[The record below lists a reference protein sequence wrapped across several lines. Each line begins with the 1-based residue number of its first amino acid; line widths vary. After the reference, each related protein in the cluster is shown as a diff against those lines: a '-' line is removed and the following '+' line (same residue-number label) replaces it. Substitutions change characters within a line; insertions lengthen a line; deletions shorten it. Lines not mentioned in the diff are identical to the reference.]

1 MVLEQDKPQASQAQ
15 AVLDEQ
21 QYQKDLAQYNK
32 DLAAYDKQQA
42 ENEKKYQKELAQYNK
57 DKAQYDKL
65 IGEYNKKQKK
75 IADAKAAEQTRI
87 AEEKRKEQEKADK
100 RTAQF
105 AEVEKQ
111 YQETL
116 SNNPYTDEERQKQF
130 AVANK
135 YGQASKLKFNYSFD
149 KQSKQ
154 YNEKAKQDKIEAEKK
169 LREQHYTADGYNVDF
184 TLPVNFKDKRGVIKY
199 VEEKKHLDPRK
210 KYGGRNA
217 GMSGYGT
224 VGVAR
229 HWLLEGKITI
239 GEYQKLAIK
248 GHQEWQTEHDKYVAG
263 KVAKSQAKVAGQV
276 AADRSHWANVTS
288 GNYDAKNPGHNF
300 SDDIVTAP
308 KEHGYAAD
316 NIMKM
321 VNTYKNNNTVDIP
334 IKPTAPIIPVRTN
347 TSSVKGVNEANI
359 IQKQY
364 VQDLR
369 DGKVGLAQALLKPQT
384 PQRYSP
390 GNTVNLKQYLT
401 ERGYDINR
409 PETIPDSVL
418 TTPVKYDAAR
428 KQARYAVKTET
439 PMGDL
444 RSFIPQQPRISD
456 AVLQQRQKA
465 MANIAAS
472 KGGSFIG
479 YGDDGT
485 PVQGP
490 PKVSTETKWTVT
502 DPNKTQTTTIPTM
515 LGESYVVQA
524 PVSYTFETKEEA
536 ESFAK
541 TLQPQQNKIKTDNEF
556 VNALRYS
563 DLVDS
568 GEVIN
573 PKDTPSLADDILYY
587 SSAGL
592 RPIYN
597 IGLTGYNLAQDKQV
611 PTQPTTLE
619 SFAGGLIESG
629 QFALSGG
636 QEGRPLEQTMGDTWK
651 YVSSDPLRSI
661 VEIPAEVGIG
671 LLGGKA
677 LQGIGKVGIVAKESL
692 KTSAKTP
699 QVIKTTIETAEK
711 VDFKVK
717 MMNPIAKKNYQKT
730 QEIAKDLYTKDK
742 DKAVEIVSGGK
753 INKPN
758 YNVEMIDSKT
768 FLITAG
774 TETAPVKTP
783 AVVVRYGKEG
793 LSKTERQSTIFTEY
807 EASVMPIKAVKVRG
821 DMQKN
826 LMQGVKQTGKF
837 EYVIP
842 ATPTNMATL
851 SSKEIINVIKPVGYE
866 IAEPT
871 SNLSKS
877 MRAATISAAE
887 DPTIQKSSMT
897 VLGEIQAR
905 KWFVKPR
912 DDLISGT
919 NKEFYKKT
927 PFTDKK
933 PPEETISK
941 PVDVIVKGDSITPE
955 SNEALKTFARQSVS
969 KTSQNYLPNTSS
981 LVTSEIVQ
989 TVSAPIREMTDVSV
1003 SVKTDVRSVQS
1014 SDVIT
1019 STIQSTKIKQIT
1031 STKIK
1036 QITSTKQV
1044 TRQRTRQRQRPGLKS
1059 RAKLGTRLAVTNVP
1073 VIDPTISKPARP
1085 ARKKAVV
1092 WLSDEQIK
1100 KEKERKSRK
1109 KKRKDF
1115 LGNTRLDKIEG
1126 LFRRSEIITG
1136 DKRVAK
1142 QEKLDRA
1149 FKENKKKTRRKK
1161 TKQSFSQKMG
1171 IVSKGF
1177 KI

>member
-169 LREQHYTADGYNVDF
+169 IRSQHLQEDGRNLVEFRWVSHSSRKEYDRLNIKEKDAREMPDSRGTWKIATARENYLRGMYDF
-184 TLPVNFKDKRGVIKY
+184 TTYQQVSA
-199 VEEKKHLDPRK
+199 
-210 KYGGRNA
+210 GGQRE
-217 GMSGYGT
+217 
-224 VGVAR
+224 VAAER
-229 HWLLEGKITI
+229 PKQID
-239 GEYQKLAIK
+239 LA
-248 GHQEWQTEHDKYVAG
+248 
-263 KVAKSQAKVAGQV
+263 VAKSQAKVAGQV
-276 AADRSHWANVTS
+276 AADRAHWANVIG

-321 VNTYKNNNTVDIP
+321 VNTYKNNNTIDIP
-334 IKPTAPIIPVRTN
+334 ITPTAPIIPVRTN

-364 VQDLR
+364 AQDLR

-753 INKPN
+753 IDKPN

-955 SNEALKTFARQSVS
+955 SNETLKTFARQSVS

-1019 STIQSTKIKQIT
+1019 STIQSTKIR
-1031 STKIK
+1031 

-1059 RAKLGTRLAVTNVP
+1059 RAKLGTKLAVTNVP
-1073 VIDPTISKPARP
+1073 VIDPIVSKPARP

-1126 LFRRSEIITG
+1126 LFRRSEIISG

>member
-1 MVLEQDKPQASQAQ
+1 MLKKTQQKYDRYEQKQSEMRSAQ
-15 AVLDEQ
+15 AR
-21 QYQKDLAQYNK
+21 AQVAGY
-32 DLAAYDKQQA
+32 LAADSAHWQSVINDPNTSGKNQAAINAMGLSHNVQQ
-42 ENEKKYQKELAQYNK
+42 L
-57 DKAQYDKL
+57 D
-65 IGEYNKKQKK
+65 
-75 IADAKAAEQTRI
+75 DAG
-87 AEEKRKEQEKADK
+87 
-100 RTAQF
+100 
-105 AEVEKQ
+105 
-111 YQETL
+111 L
-116 SNNPYTDEERQKQF
+116 ST
-130 AVANK
+130 
-135 YGQASKLKFNYSFD
+135 
-149 KQSKQ
+149 
-154 YNEKAKQDKIEAEKK
+154 I
-169 LREQHYTADGYNVDF
+169 YNVGDSI
-184 TLPVNFKDKRGVIKY
+184 TKGSSLPSS
-199 VEEKKHLDPRK
+199 
-210 KYGGRNA
+210 A
-217 GMSGYGT
+217 T
-224 VGVAR
+224 V
-229 HWLLEGKITI
+229 TI
-239 GEYQKLAIK
+239 NNQSYIIPTK
-248 GHQEWQTEHDKYVAG
+248 
-263 KVAKSQAKVAGQV
+263 
-276 AADRSHWANVTS
+276 
-288 GNYDAKNPGHNF
+288 P
-300 SDDIVTAP
+300 
-308 KEHGYAAD
+308 
-316 NIMKM
+316 
-321 VNTYKNNNTVDIP
+321 NT
-334 IKPTAPIIPVRTN
+334 PTIPVRTN
-347 TSSVKGVNEANI
+347 TSSRKGVNEANI

-1019 STIQSTKIKQIT
+1019 STIQSTKIR
-1031 STKIK
+1031 

-1059 RAKLGTRLAVTNVP
+1059 RAKLGTKLAVTNVP
-1073 VIDPTISKPARP
+1073 VIDPIVSKPARP

-1126 LFRRSEIITG
+1126 LFRRSEIISG

>member
-15 AVLDEQ
+15 TVLDEQ
-21 QYQKDLAQYNK
+21 QYQKDLAQYNQ
-32 DLAAYDKQQA
+32 DLEKYNKEKEEYDKQ
-42 ENEKKYQKELAQYNK
+42 
-57 DKAQYDKL
+57 
-65 IGEYNKKQKK
+65 QKK
-75 IADAKAAEQTRI
+75 IADAKAAEQARI
-87 AEEKRKEQEKADK
+87 AEEKRKEKEKADK
-100 RTAQF
+100 RAAEF
-105 AEVEKQ
+105 AAVEKT

-116 SNNPYTDEERQKQF
+116 SKNPYTDE
-130 AVANK
+130 A
-135 YGQASKLKFNYSFD
+135 GSKRRRELQGRHFSPTRFNYEWG
-149 KQSKQ
+149 KQ
-154 YNEKAKQDKIEAEKK
+154 YQNYNKRAAEAKIEAERDIRYQHLKEDGRTLSPPAPNSGFNWK
-169 LREQHYTADGYNVDF
+169 EYDRKEMWRYDARELNPSYH
-184 TLPVNFKDKRGVIKY
+184 
-199 VEEKKHLDPRK
+199 
-210 KYGGRNA
+210 GGNL
-217 GMSGYGT
+217 
-224 VGVAR
+224 V
-229 HWLLEGKITI
+229 
-239 GEYQKLAIK
+239 LA
-248 GHQEWQTEHDKYVAG
+248 
-263 KVAKSQAKVAGQV
+263 VAKENYLRGMYDYDTYQTVVGGGQRAVKAEQQAQADRAMAKSKAKVAGYL
-276 AADRSHWANVTS
+276 AADAEHWNTVINDPNTS
-288 GNYDAKNPGHNF
+288 GKNQAVIDAIGLSHNVQQL
-300 SDDIVTAP
+300 DDAGLSTIYNVGDSITKGSSLPSSATVTINNQSYIIP
-308 KEHGYAAD
+308 TKP
-316 NIMKM
+316 
-321 VNTYKNNNTVDIP
+321 NT
-334 IKPTAPIIPVRTN
+334 PTNPVRTN

-401 ERGYDINR
+401 ERGYDVTK

-418 TTPVKYDAAR
+418 TTPVKYDAVR

-717 MMNPIAKKNYQKT
+717 MLNPIAKKNYQKT

-1019 STIQSTKIKQIT
+1019 SAIQSTKIR
-1031 STKIK
+1031 

-1044 TRQRTRQRQRPGLKS
+1044 TRQRTRQRQRPRLKS
-1059 RAKLGTRLAVTNVP
+1059 RAKLGTKLAVTNIP

-1092 WLSDEQIK
+1092 WISDEQIK

-1126 LFRRSEIITG
+1126 LFRRSEIISG

-1142 QEKLDRA
+1142 QEKLDKA

-1161 TKQSFSQKMG
+1161 AKQSFSQKMG